1 MAISFTTYKL
11 IILFMLDNSQ
21 EAISN
26 SRISDFVLEK
36 DTNYLFLQQALS
48 ELVES
53 GLLEK
58 KIILNASFYQ
68 ITEEGR
74 NVISFFEK
82 DLSPE
87 LRRDI
92 KAYLNSIGYKNPDH
106 ILTPADYYTT
116 TGGGYAVRCQII
128 ERGATVMDLNMAVP
142 SREAAEAICLGWS
155 QKSQDIY
162 AEIMEELL

>member
-92 KAYLNSIGYKNPDH
+92 KAYLNSIGYKNPD
-106 ILTPADYYTT
+106 L
-116 TGGGYAVRCQII
+116 
-128 ERGATVMDLNMAVP
+128 
-142 SREAAEAICLGWS
+142 
-155 QKSQDIY
+155 
-162 AEIMEELL
+162 

>member
-21 EAISN
+21 ESISN
-26 SRISDFVLEK
+26 SRISDFVLER
-36 DTNYLFLQQALS
+36 DANYLFLQQALS

-58 KIILNASFYQ
+58 KTILNASFYQ
-68 ITEEGR
+68 ITAEGR

-87 LRRDI
+87 IRKEI
-92 KAYLNSIGYKNPDH
+92 MAYLKKIGYENPDY
-106 ILTPADYYTT
+106 LVTPADYYTT
-116 TGGGYAVRCQII
+116 KGGGYAVRCQII
-128 ERGATVMDLNMAVP
+128 ERGSTVMDLNMVVP
-142 SREAAEAICLGWS
+142 SQEAAESICLTWS
-155 QKSQDIY
+155 KKSQDIY
-162 AEIMEELL
+162 ANIMEELL